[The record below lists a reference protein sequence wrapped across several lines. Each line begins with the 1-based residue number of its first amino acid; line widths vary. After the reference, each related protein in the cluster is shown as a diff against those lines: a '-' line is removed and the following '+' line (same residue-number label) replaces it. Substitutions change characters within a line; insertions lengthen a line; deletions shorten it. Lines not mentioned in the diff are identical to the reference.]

1 MQNKVIKL
9 GKGLYLYKGL
19 RIKCNYAVY
28 KKNGEFTKWFTD
40 AVAKVESK
48 RNVVSTLNEFTLN
61 TNKKAIK
68 RPTFNKDKFV
78 IKEEYLHKKPSY
90 NNRIMNIFSV

>member
-19 RIKCNYAVY
+19 RVKCNYAVY

-40 AVAKVESK
+40 AVAKADSERKTLAMVE
-48 RNVVSTLNEFTLN
+48 NYFN

-68 RPTFNKDKFV
+68 RPAFDKDKFV